1 MYRKTPANIAAPLS
15 LALVLSIGA
24 TTGQTAPAAP
34 EAEGTVTV
42 DFSQSR
48 GERLAVERMNNLT
61 RAHRYVEQR
70 DADVAFLN
78 ESGLH
83 GEIYRV
89 WVDAHKIRDPQKPQG
104 GYDYSGIVDYL
115 SDASRLSDYLLVV
128 MDTRVEVRDHDY
140 TPPQIKPVVKRI
152 LTDLKIRF
160 PQIRYIETFNEPDHN
175 MVTAVKAEDLY
186 DYFVPYY
193 EAVNEINDEL
203 EPLIPLEVGGPSLTT
218 YSEDWMNAFLDDYAA
233 DPAPD
238 KKLDFI
244 SWHAYGKF
252 TRGSP
257 HTEGPR
263 AYHFYKGDPSE
274 VASERKLLESALR
287 SRGID
292 DDIPGFIT
300 ETGIYPGPSFDH
312 KDDPHADY
320 VIQATG
326 VPSLLYWY
334 MEQDH
339 IVPFNWVVR
348 HKSEERKDQL
358 ITHVKNKPIPTGIF
372 SPYGNSMVMMSKLK
386 DERVVADSSTL
397 ENGRGVYAIATR
409 DNSGVAIM
417 LWNYQSTDSR
427 AYAINIEMKN
437 LPQSLQG
444 KKIHQRAYKIDSE
457 TSNYWA
463 NPATADLQM
472 VSEAVVKPGKNYSLP
487 VNLTANALQL
497 ILMEPVK

>member
-1 MYRKTPANIAAPLS
+1 MLSKTLTRIAAPLAIA
-15 LALVLSIGA
+15 LALSLGAASGHTETAAASIKGS
-24 TTGQTAPAAP
+24 
-34 EAEGTVTV
+34 VTV

-48 GERLAVERMNNLT
+48 GERLAVERINNLT
-61 RAHRYVEQR
+61 RAHRYAEQR
-70 DADVAFLN
+70 DADVSFYN
-78 ESGLH
+78 EQGLH

-89 WVDAHKIRDPQKPQG
+89 WVDAHKLRDPENPQD
-104 GYDYSGIVDYL
+104 GYDYSSVVDYL

-140 TPPQIKPVVKRI
+140 TPAQIKPVVKRI

-186 DYFVPYY
+186 DYYVPYY

-203 EPLIPLEVGGPSLTT
+203 EPLVPLEVGGPSLTT
-218 YSEDWMNAFLDDYAA
+218 YSEEWMNAFLDDYAA
-233 DPAPD
+233 DPAPG

-252 TRGSP
+252 TQGSP
-257 HTEGPR
+257 YTEGPR

-274 VASERKLLESALR
+274 VANERDLLEAALR

-320 VIQATG
+320 VIQAAG

-348 HKSEERKDQL
+348 HKSEKRKDQL
-358 ITHVKNKPIPTGIF
+358 ITHVKDKPMPTGIF
-372 SPYGNSMVMMSKLK
+372 SPYGNSMVMMSTLK
-386 DERVVADSSTL
+386 DERVAAESSTL

-409 DNSGVAIM
+409 DNTGVAVM
-417 LWNYQSTDSR
+417 LWNYQSTDSHTHVMT
-427 AYAINIEMKN
+427 IDMKK
-437 LPQSLQG
+437 LPKHLRG
-444 KKIHQRAYKIDSE
+444 KKVRQRQYRIDAE

-463 NPATADLQM
+463 DPETADLQM
-472 VSEAVVKPGKNYSLP
+472 VSETIIEPGKHYSLP
-487 VNLTANALQL
+487 VTLTANALEL
-497 ILMEPVK
+497 VLLEPLK